1 MLTTQEIPH
10 TVSPPNNNTRPIAG
24 PLLMLAAALIFAV
37 LDGLIKLMDPAFR
50 VWDIAFLRWGG
61 SFALLVV
68 FFGWKG
74 TLFQT
79 NNPKLMVIRSLTG
92 CITFF
97 LLITAIRSIP
107 LSTAMILFF
116 TFPAFAA
123 LFSWL
128 LFGESI
134 SKLQILCIGGT
145 IAGVAVLLDF
155 KIAFN
160 LSGYIMA
167 LLAGMFAGFTVCLI
181 KKLRDHNGP
190 VVIYLYFCLLG
201 AAISFPMFIANPV
214 IPQTGL
220 EWLMASGI
228 AGTAVA
234 GQLLMNQ
241 GFKYCKSWEGGLYLT
256 AEAVFTAILGIVV
269 LGELTNGYFWA
280 GGVLILAS
288 VILLQLTTAGQVLR
302 S

>member
-1 MLTTQEIPH
+1 
-10 TVSPPNNNTRPIAG
+10 
-24 PLLMLAAALIFAV
+24 MLAAALIFAV
-37 LDGLIKLMDPAFR
+37 LDGLIKLMGPAFR

-61 SFALLVV
+61 SFALLVII
-68 FFGWKG
+68 FGWKG
-74 TLFQT
+74 ALFKT
-79 NNPKLMVIRSLTG
+79 NNPKLMVIRSVTG

-107 LSTAMILFF
+107 LSTAMVLFF

-128 LFGESI
+128 MFGERI
-134 SKLQILCIGGT
+134 SKLQILCISGT
-145 IAGVAVLLDF
+145 LAGVTALLDF
-155 KIAFN
+155 KITPNFFG
-160 LSGYIMA
+160 SIMA

-190 VVIYLYFCLLG
+190 VVIYLYFCLFG
-201 AAISFPMFIANPV
+201 AAVSFPMFIVNPV
-214 IPQTGL
+214 IPQTGR
-220 EWLMASGI
+220 EWLMAGGI

-256 AEAVFTAILGIVV
+256 AEAVFTAILGIVF

-288 VILLQLTTAGQVLR
+288 VILLQLTTARQALR